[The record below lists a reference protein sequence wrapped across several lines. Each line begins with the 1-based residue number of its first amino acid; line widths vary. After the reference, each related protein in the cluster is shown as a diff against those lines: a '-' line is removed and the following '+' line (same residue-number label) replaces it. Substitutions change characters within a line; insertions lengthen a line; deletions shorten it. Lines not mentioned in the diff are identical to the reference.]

1 MQNLVLRDGKSEKI
15 LMLDKVVQTQRKV
28 INLFVPVNN
37 ENKEIENSKVFGG
50 ALDGK

>member
-1 MQNLVLRDGKSEKI
+1 MQNLILRDGKSEKI

-37 ENKEIENSKVFGG
+37 VNKEIENSKVFGG
-50 ALDGK
+50 GLSGK